1 VEFAVQN
8 SESAVNI
15 QADARFS
22 LGIDL
27 GTTNSA
33 VALEDLE
40 TGWSGM
46 VEMTQ
51 LLGPNRIGEKPTLP
65 SAVYIPHPDEFP
77 KEQLRL
83 PWEERSSGV
92 IVGHFARDHGA
103 LIPDRLITSA
113 KSWLSNFHVDPMK
126 PVLPWK
132 SDINEPKLSALECS
146 RLYLEHMKLGFL
158 NAERARDRS
167 WNIDEGQV
175 VITVPASFDEVA
187 RNLTL
192 EAALAAGFA
201 KLVLLEEPQ
210 AAFYAWMEQSG
221 SDWRKQ
227 VSPGDIVLVCDVGG
241 GTSDFSLIAIA
252 EKDGNLEVERI
263 SVGEHILLG
272 GDNMDLALA
281 YTLRSQ
287 LEAAGKAIDEWQFL
301 SLIHTAS
308 NAKVRLFTDSSL
320 PETQIAVPSRGSS
333 LLAKTVSVRLDRA
346 TLEQVVL
353 DGFFPL
359 TKPSEL
365 PQEAVAAGL
374 RELGLPYAAD
384 PVISKHL
391 ARFLRRS
398 LINVKGSETLVSLMN
413 SQALGSEQIIPTAVL
428 FNGGVFN
435 AAPIRKRVIDLLTSW
450 NDGNA
455 VRELEGFQ
463 PDLAVAKGA
472 ALYGRNRSTG
482 KGIRIKAGT
491 ARSYYIGLEST
502 MPAIPGFKPAI
513 KAVCVVP
520 QGMEEG
526 SELLINQ
533 EEFGLTVGQ
542 PADFRF
548 FASEMRSG
556 DVPGQI
562 ISNAERELEETSRV
576 EVLLPAVEGFPEGQM
591 IPVMINPVVTE
602 LGNLELWM
610 KHTRSDRRWKLDFQL
625 RME

>member
-1 VEFAVQN
+1 VEFAAQN

-40 TGWSGM
+40 TGWTGM

-83 PWEERSSGV
+83 PWEEKSSGV

-113 KSWLSNFHVDPMK
+113 KSWLSNFHVDPRK

-132 SDINEPKLSALECS
+132 SDINEPKLSALDCS

-192 EAALAAGFA
+192 EAALAAGFS

-227 VSPGDIVLVCDVGG
+227 VGPGDIVLVCDVGG

-287 LEAAGKAIDEWQFL
+287 LEAAGKTIDEWQFL

-333 LLAKTVSVRLDRA
+333 LLAKTVSVKLDRA

-398 LINVKGSETLVSLMN
+398 LINVKGSETLVSLNRRHSEANTSRPLPCFLMGAYSTRRQFESASSTFWLRGMMASPFVSWRDSN
-413 SQALGSEQIIPTAVL
+413 QTSRLLKELPCTVATAPPVKGFGSRRGRRGLTILVWSRRCPRSQDSSRQLKPCVSCP
-428 FNGGVFN
+428 
-435 AAPIRKRVIDLLTSW
+435 
-450 NDGNA
+450 
-455 VRELEGFQ
+455 REWK
-463 PDLAVAKGA
+463 KGA
-472 ALYGRNRSTG
+472 N
-482 KGIRIKAGT
+482 
-491 ARSYYIGLEST
+491 
-502 MPAIPGFKPAI
+502 
-513 KAVCVVP
+513 C
-520 QGMEEG
+520 
-526 SELLINQ
+526 
-533 EEFGLTVGQ
+533 
-542 PADFRF
+542 
-548 FASEMRSG
+548 
-556 DVPGQI
+556 
-562 ISNAERELEETSRV
+562 
-576 EVLLPAVEGFPEGQM
+576 
-591 IPVMINPVVTE
+591 
-602 LGNLELWM
+602 
-610 KHTRSDRRWKLDFQL
+610 
-625 RME
+625 